1 MIINEGIGTKPI
13 QVYKSLIN
21 LKFLFSIICVILL
34 LIIWISFDT
43 NIFAGLSMIAE
54 YDDDDYQYAY
64 KIILSSL
71 IIFTVLLFFDLVV
84 QVCGITYNFYK
95 LNVINLSLK
104 IFETFLLAKIFET
117 FLLALFFLDAWHYL
131 NLFFILG
138 ITQLP
143 CFIFEI
149 YSLIVARFSTFT
161 KYNIIRN
168 KEVKSR
174 S

>member
-13 QVYKSLIN
+13 HVYKNLIN
-21 LKFLFSIICVILL
+21 LKFLFSIICVLL
-34 LIIWISFDT
+34 ILIIWVTFDT
-43 NIFAGLSMIAE
+43 NIFAGLSMIAQ
-54 YDDDDYQYAY
+54 YNDQDYKDAY
-64 KIILSSL
+64 IIILSSL

-95 LNVINLSLK
+95 LNVINL
-104 IFETFLLAKIFET
+104 FLKIFET

-149 YSLIVARFSTFT
+149 YSLLVSRFSTFT

-168 KEVKSR
+168 K
-174 S
+174 

>member
-1 MIINEGIGTKPI
+1 MKKLPIILCLALFSVFASA
-13 QVYKSLIN
+13 QVYFYNASL
-21 LKFLFSIICVILL
+21 
-34 LIIWISFDT
+34 
-43 NIFAGLSMIAE
+43 IAE

-104 IFETFLLAKIFET
+104 IFETFLLA
-117 FLLALFFLDAWHYL
+117 LFFLDAWHYL

-149 YSLIVARFSTFT
+149 YSLIDARFSTFT

>member
-13 QVYKSLIN
+13 HVYKKLIN
-21 LKFLFSIICVILL
+21 LKFLFSIICVLL
-34 LIIWISFDT
+34 ILIIWVTFDT
-43 NIFAGLSMIAE
+43 NIFAGLSMIAQ
-54 YDDDDYQYAY
+54 YNDQDYKDAY
-64 KIILSSL
+64 IIILSSL

-95 LNVINLSLK
+95 LNVINL
-104 IFETFLLAKIFET
+104 FLKIFET

-149 YSLIVARFSTFT
+149 YSLLVARFSTFT

-174 S
+174 N

>member
-13 QVYKSLIN
+13 QVYKNLIN
-21 LKFLFSIICVILL
+21 LKFLFSIICVLL
-34 LIIWISFDT
+34 ILIIWVTFDT
-43 NIFAGLSMIAE
+43 NIFAGLSMIAK
-54 YDDDDYQYAY
+54 YNDQDYKDAY
-64 KIILSSL
+64 IIILSSL

-95 LNVINLSLK
+95 LNVINL
-104 IFETFLLAKIFET
+104 FLKIFET
-117 FLLALFFLDAWHYL
+117 FLLALFFLDEWHYL

-149 YSLIVARFSTFT
+149 YSLLVARFSTFT

-174 S
+174 N

>member
-13 QVYKSLIN
+13 QVYKNLIN
-21 LKFLFSIICVILL
+21 LKFLFSIICVLL
-34 LIIWISFDT
+34 ILIIWVTFDT

-104 IFETFLLAKIFET
+104 IFETFLLA
-117 FLLALFFLDAWHYL
+117 LFFLDAWHYL

-149 YSLIVARFSTFT
+149 YSLIDARFSTFT

>member
-34 LIIWISFDT
+34 LIIWISFDA

-104 IFETFLLAKIFET
+104 IFETFLLA
-117 FLLALFFLDAWHYL
+117 LFFLDAWHYL

-149 YSLIVARFSTFT
+149 YSLIDARFSTFT

>member
-13 QVYKSLIN
+13 HVFKNLIN

-34 LIIWISFDT
+34 LIIWVTFDT

-54 YDDDDYQYAY
+54 YDDDDYKYAY

-95 LNVINLSLK
+95 LNIINLSL
-104 IFETFLLAKIFET
+104 KIFET

-149 YSLIVARFSTFT
+149 YSLIDARFSTFT

-174 S
+174 N

>member
-1 MIINEGIGTKPI
+1 MIINEGIGIKPI
-13 QVYKSLIN
+13 HVYKNLIN
-21 LKFLFSIICVILL
+21 LKFLFSIICVLL
-34 LIIWISFDT
+34 ILIIWVTFDT
-43 NIFAGLSMIAE
+43 NIFAGLSMIAQ
-54 YDDDDYQYAY
+54 YNDQDYKDAY
-64 KIILSSL
+64 IIILSSL

-84 QVCGITYNFYK
+84 QVCGITYNFYQ
-95 LNVINLSLK
+95 LNVINL
-104 IFETFLLAKIFET
+104 FLKIFET

-149 YSLIVARFSTFT
+149 YSLLVARFSTFT

-174 S
+174 N

>member
-43 NIFAGLSMIAE
+43 NIFAGLSMIAQ
-54 YDDDDYQYAY
+54 YNDQDYKDAY
-64 KIILSSL
+64 II
-71 IIFTVLLFFDLVV
+71 
-84 QVCGITYNFYK
+84 NFYK
-95 LNVINLSLK
+95 LNVINLSL
-104 IFETFLLAKIFET
+104 KIFET

-149 YSLIVARFSTFT
+149 YSLIDARFSTFT

>member
-13 QVYKSLIN
+13 HVYKNLIN
-21 LKFLFSIICVILL
+21 LKFLFSIICVLL
-34 LIIWISFDT
+34 ILIIWVTFDT
-43 NIFAGLSMIAE
+43 NIFAGLSMIAQ
-54 YDDDDYQYAY
+54 YNDQDYKDAY
-64 KIILSSL
+64 IIILSSL
-71 IIFTVLLFFDLVV
+71 IIFTILLFFDLVV

-95 LNVINLSLK
+95 LNVINL
-104 IFETFLLAKIFET
+104 FLKIFET

-149 YSLIVARFSTFT
+149 YSLLVARFSTFT

-174 S
+174 N

>member
-13 QVYKSLIN
+13 HVYKNLIN
-21 LKFLFSIICVILL
+21 LKFLFSIICVLL
-34 LIIWISFDT
+34 ILIIWVTFDT
-43 NIFAGLSMIAE
+43 NIFAGLSMIAK
-54 YDDDDYQYAY
+54 YNDQDYKDAY
-64 KIILSSL
+64 IIILSSL

-95 LNVINLSLK
+95 LNVINL
-104 IFETFLLAKIFET
+104 FLKIFET

-149 YSLIVARFSTFT
+149 YSLLVARFSTFT

-174 S
+174 N

>member
-13 QVYKSLIN
+13 HVYKKLIN
-21 LKFLFSIICVILL
+21 LKFLFSIICVLLL
-34 LIIWISFDT
+34 LIIWVTFDT

-54 YDDDDYQYAY
+54 YDDDDYKYAY

-71 IIFTVLLFFDLVV
+71 IIFSVLLFFDLVV
-84 QVCGITYNFYK
+84 QVCGITYNFYR
-95 LNVINLSLK
+95 LNIINLSL
-104 IFETFLLAKIFET
+104 KIFET

-149 YSLIVARFSTFT
+149 YSLIDARFSTFT

-174 S
+174 N

>member
-104 IFETFLLAKIFET
+104 IFETFLLA
-117 FLLALFFLDAWHYL
+117 LFFLDAWHYL

>member
-43 NIFAGLSMIAE
+43 NIFAGLSMITE

-95 LNVINLSLK
+95 LNVINLSL
-104 IFETFLLAKIFET
+104 KIFET

>member
-71 IIFTVLLFFDLVV
+71 IIFTVLLFFDLAV

-95 LNVINLSLK
+95 LNVINLSL
-104 IFETFLLAKIFET
+104 KIFET

-149 YSLIVARFSTFT
+149 YSLIDARFSTFT

>member
-13 QVYKSLIN
+13 HFYKNLIN
-21 LKFLFSIICVILL
+21 LKFLFSIICVLL
-34 LIIWISFDT
+34 ILIIWVTFDT
-43 NIFAGLSMIAE
+43 NIFAGLSMIAQ
-54 YDDDDYQYAY
+54 YNDQDYKDAY
-64 KIILSSL
+64 IIILSSL

-95 LNVINLSLK
+95 LNVINL
-104 IFETFLLAKIFET
+104 FLKIFET

-149 YSLIVARFSTFT
+149 YSLLVARFSTFT

-174 S
+174 N

>member
-13 QVYKSLIN
+13 HVYKNLIN

-34 LIIWISFDT
+34 LIIWVTFDT
-43 NIFAGLSMIAE
+43 NIFAGLSMIAQ
-54 YDDDDYQYAY
+54 YNDQDYKDAY
-64 KIILSSL
+64 IIILSSL

-95 LNVINLSLK
+95 LNVINL
-104 IFETFLLAKIFET
+104 FLKIFET

-149 YSLIVARFSTFT
+149 YSLLVARFSTFT

-174 S
+174 N

>member
-13 QVYKSLIN
+13 QVYKNLIN
-21 LKFLFSIICVILL
+21 LKFLFSIICVILI
-34 LIIWISFDT
+34 LIIWVTFDT

-54 YDDDDYQYAY
+54 YDDDDYKYAY

-104 IFETFLLAKIFET
+104 IFETFLLA
-117 FLLALFFLDAWHYL
+117 LFFLDAWHYL

-149 YSLIVARFSTFT
+149 YSLIDARFSTFT

-174 S
+174 N

>member
-13 QVYKSLIN
+13 LVYKSLIN

-104 IFETFLLAKIFET
+104 IFETFLLA
-117 FLLALFFLDAWHYL
+117 LFFLDAWHYL

-149 YSLIVARFSTFT
+149 YSLIDARFSTFT

>member
-1 MIINEGIGTKPI
+1 MIINEGVGTKPI
-13 QVYKSLIN
+13 QVYKNLIN
-21 LKFLFSIICVILL
+21 LKFLFSIICVLL
-34 LIIWISFDT
+34 ILIIWVTFDT
-43 NIFAGLSMIAE
+43 NIFAGLSMIAK
-54 YDDDDYQYAY
+54 YNDQDYKDAY
-64 KIILSSL
+64 IIILSSL

-95 LNVINLSLK
+95 LNVINL
-104 IFETFLLAKIFET
+104 FLKIFET

-149 YSLIVARFSTFT
+149 YSLLVARFSTFT

-174 S
+174 N

>member
-13 QVYKSLIN
+13 QVYKNLIN
-21 LKFLFSIICVILL
+21 LKFLFSIICVLL
-34 LIIWISFDT
+34 ILIIWVTFDT
-43 NIFAGLSMIAE
+43 NIFAGLSMIAQ
-54 YDDDDYQYAY
+54 YNDQDYKDAY
-64 KIILSSL
+64 IIILSSL

-95 LNVINLSLK
+95 LNVINL
-104 IFETFLLAKIFET
+104 FLKIFET

-149 YSLIVARFSTFT
+149 YSLLVARFSTFT

-174 S
+174 N

>member
-13 QVYKSLIN
+13 QVYKNLIN
-21 LKFLFSIICVILL
+21 LKFLFSIICVLL
-34 LIIWISFDT
+34 ILIIWVTFDT
-43 NIFAGLSMIAE
+43 NIFAGLSMIAK
-54 YDDDDYQYAY
+54 YNDQDYKDAY
-64 KIILSSL
+64 IIILSSL

-95 LNVINLSLK
+95 LNVINL
-104 IFETFLLAKIFET
+104 FLKIFET

-149 YSLIVARFSTFT
+149 YSLLVARFSTFT

-174 S
+174 N

>member
-13 QVYKSLIN
+13 HVYKNLIN
-21 LKFLFSIICVILL
+21 LKFLFSIICVLL
-34 LIIWISFDT
+34 ILIIWVTFDT
-43 NIFAGLSMIAE
+43 NIFAGLSMIAQ
-54 YDDDDYQYAY
+54 YNDQDYKDAY
-64 KIILSSL
+64 IIILSSL

-95 LNVINLSLK
+95 LNVINL
-104 IFETFLLAKIFET
+104 FLKIFET

-149 YSLIVARFSTFT
+149 YSLLVARFSTFT

-174 S
+174 N

>member
-54 YDDDDYQYAY
+54 YDDDDYQFAY

-71 IIFTVLLFFDLVV
+71 IIFSVLLFFDLVV

-95 LNVINLSLK
+95 LNVINLSL
-104 IFETFLLAKIFET
+104 KIFET

-149 YSLIVARFSTFT
+149 YSLIDARFSTFT

>member
-13 QVYKSLIN
+13 LVYKSLIN

-43 NIFAGLSMIAE
+43 NIFAGLSMITE

-104 IFETFLLAKIFET
+104 IFETFLLA
-117 FLLALFFLDAWHYL
+117 LFFLDAWHYL

-149 YSLIVARFSTFT
+149 YSLIDARFSTFT

>member
-13 QVYKSLIN
+13 QIYKSLIN

-104 IFETFLLAKIFET
+104 IFETFLLA
-117 FLLALFFLDAWHYL
+117 LFFLDAWHYL

-149 YSLIVARFSTFT
+149 YSLIDARFSTFT

>member
-13 QVYKSLIN
+13 HVYKNLIN
-21 LKFLFSIICVILL
+21 LKFLFSIICVLL
-34 LIIWISFDT
+34 ILIIWVTFDT
-43 NIFAGLSMIAE
+43 NIFAGLSMIAQ
-54 YDDDDYQYAY
+54 YNDQDYKDAY
-64 KIILSSL
+64 IIILSSL

-95 LNVINLSLK
+95 LNVINL
-104 IFETFLLAKIFET
+104 FLKIFET
-117 FLLALFFLDAWHYL
+117 FLLALFFLDVWHYL

-149 YSLIVARFSTFT
+149 YSLLVARFSTFT

-174 S
+174 N

>member
-13 QVYKSLIN
+13 HVCKNLIN
-21 LKFLFSIICVILL
+21 LKFLFSIICVLL
-34 LIIWISFDT
+34 ILIIWVTFDT
-43 NIFAGLSMIAE
+43 NIFAGLSMIAQ
-54 YDDDDYQYAY
+54 YNDQDYKDAY
-64 KIILSSL
+64 IIILSSL

-95 LNVINLSLK
+95 LNVINL
-104 IFETFLLAKIFET
+104 FLKIFET

-149 YSLIVARFSTFT
+149 YSLLVARFSTFT

-174 S
+174 N

>member
-1 MIINEGIGTKPI
+1 
-13 QVYKSLIN
+13 
-21 LKFLFSIICVILL
+21 
-34 LIIWISFDT
+34 
-43 NIFAGLSMIAE
+43 MIAQ
-54 YDDDDYQYAY
+54 YNDQDYKDAY
-64 KIILSSL
+64 IIILSSL

-95 LNVINLSLK
+95 LNVINL
-104 IFETFLLAKIFET
+104 FLKIFET

-149 YSLIVARFSTFT
+149 YSLLVARFSTFT

-174 S
+174 N

>member
-104 IFETFLLAKIFET
+104 IFETFLLA
-117 FLLALFFLDAWHYL
+117 LFFLDAWHYL
-131 NLFFILG
+131 NLFYILG

-149 YSLIVARFSTFT
+149 YALIVAYFSTFK

-174 S
+174 N

>member
-13 QVYKSLIN
+13 HVYKNLIN
-21 LKFLFSIICVILL
+21 LKFLFSIICVILIS
-34 LIIWISFDT
+34 IIWITFDT

-54 YDDDDYQYAY
+54 YDDDDYKYAY

-84 QVCGITYNFYK
+84 QVWGITYNFYK

-104 IFETFLLAKIFET
+104 IFETFLLA
-117 FLLALFFLDAWHYL
+117 LFFLDAWHYL
-131 NLFFILG
+131 NLYFILG

-149 YSLIVARFSTFT
+149 YSLIDARFSTFT

-174 S
+174 N

>member
-43 NIFAGLSMIAE
+43 NIFAGLSMITE

-104 IFETFLLAKIFET
+104 IFETFLLA
-117 FLLALFFLDAWHYL
+117 LFFLDAWHYL

-149 YSLIVARFSTFT
+149 YSLIDARFSTFT

>member
-21 LKFLFSIICVILL
+21 LKFLFSIIL
-34 LIIWISFDT
+34 IWISFDT

-84 QVCGITYNFYK
+84 QVCGITYNFYR
-95 LNVINLSLK
+95 LNIINLSL
-104 IFETFLLAKIFET
+104 KIFET

-149 YSLIVARFSTFT
+149 YSLIDARFSTFT

>member
-104 IFETFLLAKIFET
+104 IFETFLLA
-117 FLLALFFLDAWHYL
+117 LFFLDAWHYL

-143 CFIFEI
+143 CFIFET
-149 YSLIVARFSTFT
+149 YSLIDARFSTFT

>member
-13 QVYKSLIN
+13 HVYKNLIN
-21 LKFLFSIICVILL
+21 LKFLFSIICVLL
-34 LIIWISFDT
+34 ILIIWVTFDA
-43 NIFAGLSMIAE
+43 NIFAGLSMIAQ
-54 YDDDDYQYAY
+54 YNDQDYKDAY
-64 KIILSSL
+64 IIILSSL

-95 LNVINLSLK
+95 LNVINLFLK
-104 IFETFLLAKIFET
+104 IFETFLLV
-117 FLLALFFLDAWHYL
+117 LFFLDAWHYL

-149 YSLIVARFSTFT
+149 YSLLVARFSTFT

-174 S
+174 N